1 MAARALSRLRLGLRI
16 LLACDTMT
24 DLFEQNAREHYRRHA
39 PLADRMRPRGFDEFF
54 GQQELVGEGRFL
66 RRLVESDRLKSLI
79 FWGPPGTGKTTLARI
94 VAGATGHRFE
104 SVSAVTSGVA
114 DIRRILE
121 DARAALRYEEKG
133 TILFI
138 DEIHRFNKS
147 QQDALLH
154 GVEDGTLTLIGATT
168 ENPSFEVNSALLSRM
183 QVLALEGLPPEALD
197 RVLEAALTD
206 GERGLGADDLE
217 LTDEAREALIAL
229 AAGDA
234 RTLLNFLELGAL
246 LAASRKTKT
255 IDADM
260 IHEAAGRRSIL
271 YDQTGEEHYNV
282 ISAFIKSMRGSDP
295 DAALYYL
302 ARMLEGGE
310 DPKFIA
316 RRLVI
321 FASEDVGNA
330 APQALGM
337 AVSCKEAVHFIGM
350 PEGFYPL
357 AQCTVYLAV
366 APKSNA
372 AGVAYGKAREAVRKH
387 GALPVPLHIRNAPTD
402 LMKDIG
408 YGADYKYPHDHD
420 GGYVDEEYLPEKL
433 RGSRFYRPTDRG
445 FEQRVAELLEQ
456 LRERRGKSSNRDGP
470 DRDR

>member
-1 MAARALSRLRLGLRI
+1 MSSI
-16 LLACDTMT
+16 LLACAGMT

-39 PLADRMRPRGFDEFF
+39 PLADRMRPRSLEEFF
-54 GQQELVGEGRFL
+54 GQEELVGEGRFL
-66 RRLVESDRLKSLI
+66 RRLVESDQLKSLI

-104 SVSAVTSGVA
+104 AVSAVTSGVA

-121 DARAALRYEEKG
+121 EARAALRFEERG

-168 ENPSFEVNSALLSRM
+168 ENPSFELNSALLSRM
-183 QVLALEGLPPEALD
+183 QVLVLEALSAD
-197 RVLEAALTD
+197 ALRRVLEAALTD
-206 GERGLGADDLE
+206 TERGLGGEGLF
-217 LTDEAREALIAL
+217 LTKDGREALISL

-234 RTLLNFLELGAL
+234 RMLLNFLELGAL
-246 LAASRKTKT
+246 LAASQETNT
-255 IDADM
+255 IDAGM
-260 IHEAAGRRSIL
+260 IREAAGRRSIL
-271 YDQTGEEHYNV
+271 YDRTGEEHYNV
-282 ISAFIKSMRGSDP
+282 TSAFIKSMRGSDP

-330 APQALGM
+330 APQALGF

-350 PEGFYPL
+350 PEGFFPL
-357 AQCTVYLAV
+357 AQCTVYLAA

-372 AGVAYGKAREAVRKH
+372 SGVGYGNALAAVRKH

-402 LMKDIG
+402 LMKDLG
-408 YGADYKYPHDHD
+408 YGAGYKYPHDHE
-420 GGYVDEEYLPEKL
+420 GAHVDEEYLPEKL
-433 RGSRFYRPTDRG
+433 RGSRFYRPTGRG
-445 FEQRVAELLEQ
+445 FEARIAELLEQ
-456 LRERRGKSSNRDGP
+456 ISDARGESGHREED
-470 DRDR
+470 DE

>member
-1 MAARALSRLRLGLRI
+1 MSPI
-16 LLACDTMT
+16 LLASAGMA
-24 DLFEQNAREHYRRHA
+24 DLFEQNALEHYRRHA
-39 PLADRMRPRGFDEFF
+39 PLADRMRPRSFEEFF
-54 GQQELVGEGRFL
+54 GQEELVGEGRFL
-66 RRLVESDRLKSLI
+66 RRVVESDRLKSLI

-94 VAGATGHRFE
+94 VAGVTGQRFE
-104 SVSAVTSGVA
+104 AVSAVTSGVK

-121 DARAALRYEEKG
+121 EAREAVRFEERG

-154 GVEDGTLTLIGATT
+154 GVENGTLTLIGATT
-168 ENPSFEVNSALLSRM
+168 ENPSFEINSALLSRM
-183 QVLALEGLPPEALD
+183 QVLVLEALSPD
-197 RVLEAALTD
+197 ALGRVLEAALTD
-206 GERGLGADDLE
+206 AERGLGSEQLVV
-217 LTDEAREALIAL
+217 TDEGREALISL
-229 AAGDA
+229 AGGDA

-246 LAASRKTKT
+246 LAASQETST
-255 IDADM
+255 IDAEM
-260 IHEAAGRRSIL
+260 IREAAGRRAIL
-271 YDQTGEEHYNV
+271 YDRTGEEHYNV

-310 DPKFIA
+310 DPKFVA

-330 APQALGM
+330 APQALGF

-357 AQCTVYLAV
+357 AQCTVYLAA

-372 AGVAYGKAREAVRKH
+372 SGVGYGKALAAVRKH

-402 LMKDIG
+402 LMKDLG
-408 YGADYKYPHDHD
+408 YGANYKYPHDHE
-420 GGYVDEEYLPEKL
+420 GARVDEEYLPERL

-445 FEQRVAELLEQ
+445 FESRIAELLQQ
-456 LRERRGKSSNRDGP
+456 LTDARREGA
-470 DRDR
+470 DREDVDESDVISRE